1 MDQLEP
7 QIDGTADRMM
17 PTSGRDPSAPQ
28 PRTYDAMELNP
39 VGAGSS
45 PQQQRDLL
53 EKLADVE
60 ALMTHNLSIEL

>member
-1 MDQLEP
+1 
-7 QIDGTADRMM
+7 
-17 PTSGRDPSAPQ
+17 
-28 PRTYDAMELNP
+28 MELNP

-60 ALMTHNLSIEL
+60 ALMTHNSSIE